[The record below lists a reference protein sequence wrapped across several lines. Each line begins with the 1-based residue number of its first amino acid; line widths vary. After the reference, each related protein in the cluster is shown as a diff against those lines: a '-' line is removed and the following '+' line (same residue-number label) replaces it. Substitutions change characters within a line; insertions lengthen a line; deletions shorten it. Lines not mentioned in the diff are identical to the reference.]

1 MRRFIG
7 QVSPADFGSVLA
19 REASIGAILGLT
31 VGACAFPRVSLLSK
45 HAGLVDAV
53 AVSRC

>member
-1 MRRFIG
+1 MSRFIG
-7 QVSPADFGSVLA
+7 QVSPADFGSVLV

-31 VGACAFPRVSLLSK
+31 VGACAFPRVWLISE
-45 HAGLVDAV
+45 HAGLIDAV